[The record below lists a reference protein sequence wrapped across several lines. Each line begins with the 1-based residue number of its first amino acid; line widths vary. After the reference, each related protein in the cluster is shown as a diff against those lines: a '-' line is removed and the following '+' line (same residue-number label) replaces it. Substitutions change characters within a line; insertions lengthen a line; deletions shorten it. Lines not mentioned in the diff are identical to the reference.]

1 MRDKRGEI
9 AGQVVI
15 HVVLLTFALVAILPF
30 VWMFCAS
37 FKTYVEVVNSRVLLP
52 EVWSLANYVK
62 ITGRIGF
69 LRAFQNSGSVAIPA
83 TVAVIITSTAAG
95 YVFAKY
101 NFPGK
106 ELIFRLILSTMMV
119 PFTVAIIPLFIAM
132 SNVGL
137 VNTLR
142 GIILTSLC
150 STFGIFLMRQAIETI
165 PNDYID
171 AARID
176 GAGEAWILRQVIV
189 PLAGSAI
196 ATLAVFTFL
205 GQWDSYLWP
214 SIMLKSSKN
223 HTIPIVLAG
232 MRGLYVDRYN
242 IWAAGSML
250 TVIPVMLLFSVAQ
263 KQFIGGLSMAGLK
276 G

>member
-1 MRDKRGEI
+1 MRDKRGET

-15 HVVLLTFALVAILPF
+15 HAVLLTFALVAILPF

-37 FKTYVEVVNSRVLLP
+37 FKTYVEVINSRALLP
-52 EVWSLANYVK
+52 EMWSLDNYVE

-69 LRAFQNSGSVAIPA
+69 VRAFQNSGSIAIPA
-83 TVAVIITSTAAG
+83 TIAIIVTSTAAG

-101 NFPGK
+101 QFPGK

-132 SNVGL
+132 SDIGL

-232 MRGLYVDRYN
+232 MRSLYSARYN
-242 IWAAGSML
+242 VWAAGSML
-250 TVIPVMLLFSVAQ
+250 TVIPVMLMFSVAQ